1 MTAMKNWFEELMSRN
16 QRRPQRYVAPRLI
29 AYFWDGGP
37 ATAHCIRDISST
49 GLYLLTTQ
57 RWYPGTVVT
66 ITLQRTEKDDAGV
79 RRAITVQARVM
90 RSAEDGVGLR
100 FVVPKTEEGRRVQE
114 YIAEGVEVQDGNA
127 LRAFLSSLLMGC
139 SLEPPH

>member
-1 MTAMKNWFEELMSRN
+1 MKNWFEELMSRN
-16 QRRPQRYVAPRLI
+16 QRRPQRYAAPRLV

-37 ATAHCIRDISST
+37 PSAHCIRDISST